1 MKGAEQ
7 LKVNGE
13 SLTVCEPVSLAE
25 FLVKMGYEIPQIAV
39 EMNGK
44 IIPKRQYDQVM
55 LHDDDTL
62 EIVAF
67 MGGG

>member
-1 MKGAEQ
+1 M
-7 LKVNGE
+7 KVNGK
-13 SLTVCEPVSLAE
+13 SLALAE
-25 FLVKMGYEIPQIAV
+25 TVTLTNFLVKTGYEIPQIAV

-44 IIPKRQYDQVM
+44 IIPKKEYEKVA

-62 EIVAF
+62 EIIAF